1 MKYDR
6 QYSMLYNLDHVSGL
20 SYYEYK
26 YEIFITKKKTQ
37 RNIEVH
43 MDKNTVIAWW
53 WHR

>member
-26 YEIFITKKKTQ
+26 YEIFITKKTQ